1 MGNFM
6 MLPYYFIH
14 IASSQSFPTADPH
27 RWLLDH
33 REDDLLAPA
42 RERLMLSADD
52 PERCI
57 RAVLRRCG
65 LVLVRVVIDS
75 QIVVQHWNDPAPDI
89 RAWAKAF
96 GWNKSGT
103 GVVFENLKTGKV
115 VVHQDGQDVLLHGES
130 VGLTFPW
137 VAYETKYERRLAE
150 ERDDH
155 GTASA
160 SATNFERANCPHGTL
175 TWQVLKTVWNADRAE
190 CPNCDLPLV
199 LVAFEWRLG
208 MLSFR
213 SARIVRHCLRCRRRF
228 EASEDRPLA
237 WLASVLPAPL
247 RPTHMR
253 LWEVIAIDWLRLLLG
268 HGRPVHI
275 IDRVGA

>member
-1 MGNFM
+1 
-6 MLPYYFIH
+6 
-14 IASSQSFPTADPH
+14 
-27 RWLLDH
+27 
-33 REDDLLAPA
+33 LA
-42 RERLMLSADD
+42 
-52 PERCI
+52 
-57 RAVLRRCG
+57 
-65 LVLVRVVIDS
+65 LVCLATDS
-75 QIVVQHWNDPAPDI
+75 QIVVQHWSDPAPDL
-89 RAWAKAF
+89 RAWAKKF
-96 GWNKSGT
+96 GWNRT
-103 GVVFENLKTGKV
+103 GIRVVFENMKSGKV
-115 VVHQDGQDVLLHGES
+115 IVHQDGQDVLLHGES

-160 SATNFERANCPHGTL
+160 TNFEWANCPHGTL